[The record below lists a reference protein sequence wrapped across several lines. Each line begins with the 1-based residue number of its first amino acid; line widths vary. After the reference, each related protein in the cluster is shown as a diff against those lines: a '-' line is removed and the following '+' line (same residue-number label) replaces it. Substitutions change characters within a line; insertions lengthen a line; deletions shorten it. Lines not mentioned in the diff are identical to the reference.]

1 MNIKRKRKRRTA
13 SIDMCSCGCLYCDS
27 FVKSPA
33 KTKIQNR
40 IRQDLCPGC
49 GKKECKCKHKG
60 LEDYSIPVKLLNY
73 KRR

>member
-13 SIDMCSCGCLYCDS
+13 SRDMCSCGCLYCDS
-27 FVKSPA
+27 FIKSPA

-40 IRQDLCPGC
+40 IRQGLCPGC

>member
-27 FVKSPA
+27 MYKSPS

-40 IRQDLCPGC
+40 IRKGLCPGC
-49 GKKECKCKHKG
+49 GQKECKCKHKG
-60 LEDYSIPVKLLNY
+60 PEDVSIPVFSLDY
-73 KRR
+73 RRR